1 MKRLN
6 RVFLLCG
13 VMAQGLAFASGAT
26 AAPTASV
33 TLAWDPSPGPSIAGY
48 RVYQGVASL
57 TYTNVT
63 NVGTAT
69 KATLSG
75 LTPGVSYFFAVTAYA
90 TNSLESPLSGEI
102 AYTVPS
108 ATVTTLQLRV
118 SPTRQ
123 AVLTGTGPAGYTYD
137 LQATKDSVTWSKL
150 SSVTNKSSGTFQY
163 TDPTPATDTVRYY
176 RLRQT
181 SP

>member
-1 MKRLN
+1 MKHRLT
-6 RVFLLCG
+6 RVFLLWG
-13 VMAQGLAFASGAT
+13 VVAQLASVAT
-26 AAPTASV
+26 AASTSSV
-33 TLAWDPSPGPSIAGY
+33 TLAWDPSQGPAIAGY

-63 NVGTAT
+63 DVGSAT

-75 LTPGVSYFFAVTAYA
+75 LTPGVSYFFAVTAYT

-102 AYTVPS
+102 AYTAPAA
-108 ATVTTLQLRV
+108 ATTLTTLQLRV

-123 AVLTGTGPAGYTYD
+123 AVLTATGPAGYRYD
-137 LQATKDSVTWSKL
+137 LQTTKDFVTWSKL